1 MRYVMFEDVGEKRLG
16 ALAGGAVIDVEEAL
30 VAYMEWLD
38 GDKGAEAA
46 ESLAPRDLLEL
57 IRLSGRTQRLIA
69 DAVTAQ
75 IEGGADGNGPQRS
88 ARYDLSNTRLLAP
101 LSNPPKVICIGLNY
115 ADHAAESGMDVPK
128 QPIFFTKFASS
139 I

>member
-75 IEGGADGNGPQRS
+75 KKEIEGGADGNGPQRS
-88 ARYDLSNTRLLAP
+88 ARYDLPTPGFWPRS
-101 LSNPPKVICIGLNY
+101 
-115 ADHAAESGMDVPK
+115 
-128 QPIFFTKFASS
+128 PIPRK
-139 I
+139 